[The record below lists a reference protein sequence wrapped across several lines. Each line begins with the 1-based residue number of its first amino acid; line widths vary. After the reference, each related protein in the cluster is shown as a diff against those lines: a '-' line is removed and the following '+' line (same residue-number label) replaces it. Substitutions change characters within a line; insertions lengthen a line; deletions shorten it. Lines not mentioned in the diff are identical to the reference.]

1 MQAGRERYAGREFED
16 FVRELAAVLVG
27 VDRRERFGQR

>member
-1 MQAGRERYAGREFED
+1 VWGHANERERYVGREFED

-27 VDRRERFGQR
+27 VDR